1 MENSYKLKT
10 AIDRL
15 KVFSCPDFKDVY
27 SSQYFENVIKPSM
40 ALNSDT
46 YSVIFGDFNRLSIIN
61 DVYGEEFGDKSLA
74 LSIKL
79 IKKCLKQES
88 MIVRAGGDEFYII
101 IPSCNKEK
109 ADVYCKNIN
118 SCLSKNAALVGG
130 LSIELASVDSTSSNN
145 IDKLID
151 LADEEVTKA
160 KVHKE
165 KDSSPAS
172 MLEDDFLPLL
182 TPTEVS
188 NAEREK
194 WTKLNEQINISVYNF
209 LQNFRPS
216 KTFKFEKEQILDL
229 GDLII
234 SALSNLQKAKNI
246 NIDKGTNSNGRDIVE
261 LENQAQ
267 KEDSSLKQDEKINW
281 FVNRSDINDST
292 NGIDISTSKLIHL
305 LVTGKYDINQ
315 LNLSKEDRNKLL
327 DCINDI
333 LKKLVKDKTGLLSET
348 YFKRYLSKQ
357 LSNPRKPLAA
367 TYISTSGITLS
378 NLALNH
384 TITDERL
391 NKTCDA
397 LLKGLKEENIKYND
411 TPFIEDDNDTFVL
424 SHGAGNYSLLYPATK
439 AHQVKEKVNKTINN
453 INDSASKDESNQLFK
468 MTCYSTKND
477 NFYSASSNISL
488 VDYVKEVKEFADLKK
503 DILKKDLFKS
513 KDAYTA
519 FYKSINKAYNY
530 YLNNIPE
537 ASTDIKKIS
546 TFTRNVY
553 TAFLNQEVLHNQTR
567 DTKKRGIHSSQ
578 SANSEIDRGL

>member
-160 KVHKE
+160 K
-165 KDSSPAS
+165 
-172 MLEDDFLPLL
+172 
-182 TPTEVS
+182 
-188 NAEREK
+188 
-194 WTKLNEQINISVYNF
+194 
-209 LQNFRPS
+209 
-216 KTFKFEKEQILDL
+216 
-229 GDLII
+229 
-234 SALSNLQKAKNI
+234 NI

-367 TYISTSGITLS
+367 TYISTSGIKLS

-411 TPFIEDDNDTFVL
+411 TPF
-424 SHGAGNYSLLYPATK
+424 
-439 AHQVKEKVNKTINN
+439 
-453 INDSASKDESNQLFK
+453 
-468 MTCYSTKND
+468 
-477 NFYSASSNISL
+477 
-488 VDYVKEVKEFADLKK
+488 
-503 DILKKDLFKS
+503 
-513 KDAYTA
+513 
-519 FYKSINKAYNY
+519 
-530 YLNNIPE
+530 
-537 ASTDIKKIS
+537 KIS